1 MWEQWGISTLTR
13 KTVKGDD
20 NSAIKEH
27 LLFCNHSP
35 NFEDFSIL
43 TTNNI
48 DFKVNLMESLLINRD
63 QLPFNKNKQSIPL
76 ELFDD

>member
-1 MWEQWGISTLTR
+1 MWEQLGISTLTR